1 MPTMFRRLTIT
12 ICAAAL
18 CLLGAGLAQGELRQ
32 AGNVRIS
39 FGGDFAPQSL
49 PRDRLAPISVHV
61 RGAIG
66 TTDGTHPPPVRRV
79 EIALNRNG
87 KLTTA
92 GLPACT
98 GQLLQSTSTELAL
111 ARCRDSLVGR
121 GHFVAVVEFPAVA
134 PFPAGGKMLAFY
146 GRSRGGPALF
156 LHLYI
161 TAPVQTTFI
170 LPLRIKQRA
179 TGQFG
184 TTLAARIPTLAGG
197 LGSVTEIDLTIG
209 RTYTYKGERRSFVS
223 ASCAAPSGFTVG
235 IFPLARGSFFFSDGR
250 KIETTLARNCRVR

>member
-1 MPTMFRRLTIT
+1 MSRRLSIP
-12 ICAAAL
+12 ICALLAL
-18 CLLGAGLAQGELRQ
+18 CLLSAALAQGELRQ
-32 AGNVRIS
+32 SGNVRIS
-39 FGGDFAPQSL
+39 FSGDFAPQSL

-61 RGAIG
+61 KGAIA

-87 KLTTA
+87 KLTTV

-98 GQLLQSTSTELAL
+98 GQLLQSTSTEVAL
-111 ARCRDSLVGR
+111 QRCRPSLVGR
-121 GHFVAVVEFPAVA
+121 GHFVAVVEFPAAA
-134 PFPAGGKMLAFY
+134 PIPAGGRTLAFY
-146 GRSRGGPALF
+146 GKRRGSPTLF

-170 LPLRIKQRA
+170 VPLRIKRGE
-179 TGQFG
+179 GQFG

-197 LGSVTEIDLTIG
+197 LGSVTELDLTIG
-209 RTYTYKGERRSFVS
+209 RTYTYRGERHSFIS
-223 ASCAAPSGFTVG
+223 ASCAAPAGFTVG
-235 IFPLARGSFFFSDGR
+235 VFPLARGSFFFADGR